1 MTDAPTGTATDPS
14 SAPTTGSGSLAP
26 PNLDQHKDTLAGH
39 LSAVLQIRGYALAV
53 ENTVLTQISD
63 PPPDWWDQV
72 TGSLA
77 TAQTHTKTWTETL
90 EPAIT
95 STIPQSVIAMGSKFT
110 TAADDILSILA
121 ASPVPSPDQQATILS
136 DLQWMSE
143 HLAKSLDDIST
154 LSQTFTT
161 FQSDSGK
168 DFTALSA
175 GNASIQQAI
184 LSDTNVIT
192 RLNGDI
198 ASAQADI
205 AADKAAMTA
214 AGIAGGV
221 GLFVGVGVMGLGAA
235 GTGPLAPVAIAV
247 GALIMV
253 GSIVEM
259 AAVIGVYAKKLADA
273 QTRLND
279 DQAEL
284 TAEGQQVAS
293 LTLVSNT
300 VDGLVEQNKAMGQSL
315 SEIADW
321 WAGTKAKLD
330 TVIDDVQN
338 AHDDIGFWHPFKLD
352 VTTAKADWQDF
363 AAFATNMQ
371 DMATGAPVQKVD
383 VAKPAQTA

>member
-1 MTDAPTGTATDPS
+1 
-14 SAPTTGSGSLAP
+14 
-26 PNLDQHKDTLAGH
+26 
-39 LSAVLQIRGYALAV
+39 
-53 ENTVLTQISD
+53 
-63 PPPDWWDQV
+63 V